1 MIEAGLK
8 TSRPR
13 DLDFDFDFD
22 LIRPSIMY
30 RLLCTCYVLDMDA
43 MCMLCTCYLPA
54 SRIGPVMK
62 GCCGVRIRGR
72 VVYNGTSSVLGASL

>member
-43 MCMLCTCYLPA
+43 MCLLSTCVADRSGYE
-54 SRIGPVMK
+54 R
-62 GCCGVRIRGR
+62 CCGVRIRGR
-72 VVYNGTSSVLGASL
+72 VVYNGTCSVLGASL